1 MFLWVLGLPV
11 WPFCHHLRVSRCI
24 RFRVALRDSGEQ
36 LPVEVLCTGHPN
48 VYGQGHYRVY
58 LDNQTGDNFLLA
70 SADAQGLVTLPADM
84 TLGPHTIRVALH
96 NNDGSE
102 LGVETEIWLDVVAPS
117 SPVVQALQPAAT
129 TPFAQGTVLQLSV
142 NVNGLNL
149 VPESGINQAGEGH
162 MVIRWKET
170 GTVLYDG
177 AESEPEIQIPAD
189 AEAGLHEIEI
199 QLVSNTGSSFP
210 NARASAWVTVWDQPV
225 VSVLSPIDPPEL
237 TWGDVLDLELAVEG
251 ASLAPLAENPV
262 NIANEVYVS
271 AVLDGTV
278 LLNVGS
284 DSVSL
289 ELPEDLDGGE
299 HTLVLEARNNDGTLI
314 EGAGTTVGF
323 VLNAP
328 EVGIVTPDGMTQVYV
343 ADSVMDVTLSIG
355 FFDLVPPAPGLLD
368 VFGEGH
374 FLLYLDGA
382 TGADFFFEGSA
393 DFYTVPLPANLTPG
407 EHTLRAVLVNNTNTA
422 IGVEATQV
430 FQVAEYGL
438 AVVAPAKGS
447 AVKTGLPL
455 VLDLVFENFDLIP
468 VGTAAENLEGEG
480 HVRCCWTI
488 PLSSSVRPVHPR
500 STWMKAWSWVT
511 IL

>member
-1 MFLWVLGLPV
+1 M
-11 WPFCHHLRVSRCI
+11 
-24 RFRVALRDSGEQ
+24 
-36 LPVEVLCTGHPN
+36 
-48 VYGQGHYRVY
+48 
-58 LDNQTGDNFLLA
+58 
-70 SADAQGLVTLPADM
+70 
-84 TLGPHTIRVALH
+84 
-96 NNDGSE
+96 
-102 LGVETEIWLDVVAPS
+102 
-117 SPVVQALQPAAT
+117 
-129 TPFAQGTVLQLSV
+129 
-142 NVNGLNL
+142 
-149 VPESGINQAGEGH
+149 
-162 MVIRWKET
+162 
-170 GTVLYDG
+170 
-177 AESEPEIQIPAD
+177 
-189 AEAGLHEIEI
+189 
-199 QLVSNTGSSFP
+199 
-210 NARASAWVTVWDQPV
+210 

-237 TWGDVLDLELAVEG
+237 TWGDVLDLELAVGG

-284 DSVSL
+284 GLGESGASGG
-289 ELPEDLDGGE
+289 PGRGE

-447 AVKTGLPL
+447 AVKTDFLW
-455 VLDLVFENFDLIP
+455 F
-468 VGTAAENLEGEG
+468 
-480 HVRCCWTI
+480 WTSF
-488 PLSSSVRPVHPR
+488 LK
-500 STWMKAWSWVT
+500 TLT
-511 IL
+511 